1 MNHTKLKAIL
11 QKGVGS
17 ANLHPFLLNKT
28 LITTK
33 IKLKYYDSRINDS

>member
-17 ANLHPFLLNKT
+17 VNLHPFLLNIELKIT
-28 LITTK
+28 LNRIEN
-33 IKLKYYDSRINDS
+33 YDSRINDS